1 MSVRVIIVDDHGI
14 ARQGIRAFLE
24 SRPDIEV
31 LGEAATG
38 ADGARLALS
47 LEPDVVLLDYS
58 LPDMSGVDCLRL
70 IRETREDAA
79 AVMISSLDSDEAVME
94 ALEAGALSWMPKS
107 VDPPQLAK
115 AVEAAAR
122 GDSFMLPEIA
132 QRVAAMVGGRSRGRS
147 ALDALS
153 GRERE
158 VLVLMA
164 RGLDNAEIGEALFI
178 SVKTV
183 KCHVSAILAKL
194 SLADRTKAA
203 AFAWE
208 TGLVK
213 PEGNGRREP

>member
-1 MSVRVIIVDDHGI
+1 MGLRVLIVDDHGI
-14 ARQGIRAFLE
+14 ARKGIRAFLE
-24 SRPDIEV
+24 SRPGIEV
-31 LGEAATG
+31 AGEAESG
-38 ADGARLALS
+38 KDGISLFAALS
-47 LEPDVVLLDYS
+47 PDVALLDYV
-58 LPDMSGVDCLRL
+58 LPDMSGLECLKAL
-70 IRETREDAA
+70 REFSAEA
-79 AVMISSLDSDEAVME
+79 AVVMLSSLDSDQAILE

-132 QRVAAMVGGRSRGRS
+132 QRVAAYVAKRSRSR
-147 ALDALS
+147 APLDALS
-153 GRERE
+153 DRERE

-164 RGLDNAEIGEALFI
+164 RGLDNAEIAEALFI

-194 SLADRTKAA
+194 GLADRTKAA

-208 TGLVK
+208 SGLVR
-213 PEGNGRREP
+213 PEG